1 MSTFHAVVR
10 IDHQSAEILQFDT
23 EHVQAQK
30 IKAHSHHTAQ
40 HGSAVRT
47 QHEFFG
53 TVCDAVAGIPEL
65 LIAGSHTAQADFRHY
80 VEKHRHALMPHILA
94 WETIDH
100 PTTPQLVALAREVF
114 LKIDRM
120 NGLPTPG

>member
-53 TVCDAVAGIPEL
+53 TVCDALAGIPEL

-80 VEKHRHALMPHILA
+80 VDKHRPALLPHILA
-94 WETIDH
+94 WETVDH
-100 PTTPQLVALAREVF
+100 PTTPQLVALARAVF

-120 NGLPTPG
+120 NGVPTPT